1 MFNWRNTFFL
11 GAFFVLVGILYFFLQ
26 GDFRTIDRAG
36 VVMLILTG
44 VAMVFGLSV
53 LIRGSRDV

>member
-11 GAFFVLVGILYFFLQ
+11 GAFFVVVGILYFFLQ
-26 GDFRTIDRAG
+26 GDFRTIDRTG

>member
-11 GAFFVLVGILYFFLQ
+11 GAFFVVVGILYFFLQ
-26 GDFRTIDRAG
+26 GDFRTIDRTG

-44 VAMVFGLSV
+44 VAMVFCLSV

>member
-11 GAFFVLVGILYFFLQ
+11 GAFFVVVGILYFFLQ
-26 GDFRTIDRAG
+26 GDFRTIDRTG

-53 LIRGSRDV
+53 LIPGSRDV

>member
-11 GAFFVLVGILYFFLQ
+11 GAFFVVVGILYFFLQ
-26 GDFRTIDRAG
+26 GDGRTIDRTG

>member
-11 GAFFVLVGILYFFLQ
+11 GAFFVVVGILYFFLQ
-26 GDFRTIDRAG
+26 GDFRTIDRTG

-44 VAMVFGLSV
+44 VAMLFGLSV

>member
-11 GAFFVLVGILYFFLQ
+11 GAFFVFVGILYFVLQ

-36 VVMLILTG
+36 VVMLLLTG
-44 VAMVFGLSV
+44 VSMAFGLGV

>member
-1 MFNWRNTFFL
+1 MITWRKTL
-11 GAFFVLVGILYFFLQ
+11 IIGAFFVLVGILYFFLQ
-26 GDFRTIDRAG
+26 GDFRTIDRTG

>member
-11 GAFFVLVGILYFFLQ
+11 GASFVVVGILYFFLQ
-26 GDFRTIDRAG
+26 GDFRTIDRTG

>member
-1 MFNWRNTFFL
+1 MSNWRNTLLL
-11 GAFFVLVGILYFFLQ
+11 GLFFVVVGVLYFVLQ

-36 VVMLILTG
+36 VVMLLLTG
-44 VAMVFGLSV
+44 VSMAFGLGV